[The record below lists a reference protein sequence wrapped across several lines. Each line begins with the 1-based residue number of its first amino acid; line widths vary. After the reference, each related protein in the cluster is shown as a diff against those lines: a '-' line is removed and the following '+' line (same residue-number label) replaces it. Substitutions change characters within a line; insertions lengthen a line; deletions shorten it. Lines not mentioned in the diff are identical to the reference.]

1 MEFICPT
8 CHASLEV
15 QGQQTHCAHC
25 DKTFTLEP
33 RCPECHKPLEVL
45 TACGSVDFFCQNGHG
60 LMSKKRVEWC
70 LRGNKRD
77 DTEPVGPVMLND

>member
-15 QGQQTHCAHC
+15 QGQQAHCAHC

-45 TACGSVDFFCQNGHG
+45 TACGAVDFFCQNGHG

-77 DTEPVGPVMLND
+77 DSEPVGPVMLND

>member
-45 TACGSVDFFCQNGHG
+45 TACGAVDFFCQNG
-60 LMSKKRVEWC
+60 
-70 LRGNKRD
+70 
-77 DTEPVGPVMLND
+77 TA

>member
-45 TACGSVDFFCQNGHG
+45 TACGAVDFFCQNGHG

>member
-1 MEFICPT
+1 MEFICPI

-45 TACGSVDFFCQNGHG
+45 TACGAVDFFCQNGHG

>member
-45 TACGSVDFFCQNGHG
+45 TACGAVDLFCQNGHG

>member
-25 DKTFTLEP
+25 DKTFTLKP

-45 TACGSVDFFCQNGHG
+45 TACGAVDFFCQNGHG

>member
-45 TACGSVDFFCQNGHG
+45 TACGAVPERSRPD
-60 LMSKKRVEWC
+60 VEKA
-70 LRGNKRD
+70 GGVVSAG
-77 DTEPVGPVMLND
+77 E